1 MIAEINFQLNES
13 QRTAMLEANAAY
25 HRAAP
30 EDNDGYFPTSEVA
43 YEALLKAWE
52 FIGEINQDWIQ

>member
-1 MIAEINFQLNES
+1 MLADINFQLNET
-13 QRTAMLEANAAY
+13 QRTAMVDANMAY

-30 EDNDGYFPTSEVA
+30 EDNDGAFPTAEVA

-52 FIGEINQDWIQ
+52 FIGEINGDWIQ